1 MANISKVKGRML
13 DVALSRF
20 GEEVFIN
27 GISVK
32 VIFADELFEEEQGT
46 FRKTTLSIKKEDLQ
60 FFKEGDG
67 IVVRNRNFVITY
79 IPDIHEPLIDLE
91 LKDA

>member
-1 MANISKVKGRML
+1 ML
-13 DVALSRF
+13 DVTLSRF

-32 VIFADELFEEEQGT
+32 AIFADELFEEEQGT

>member
-13 DVALSRF
+13 DVTLSRF

-32 VIFADELFEEEQGT
+32 AIFADELFEEEQGT

>member
-1 MANISKVKGRML
+1 MANISKVKGRMR
-13 DVALSRF
+13 DVAISRF

-32 VIFADELFEEEQGT
+32 AIFADELFEEEQGT

>member
-1 MANISKVKGRML
+1 MFDFR
-13 DVALSRF
+13 DALAKAGNACLEHF
-20 GEEVFIN
+20 GEPIFIN
-27 GISVK
+27 GIEVRA
-32 VIFADELFEEEQGT
+32 IFADELFEEEQGT

>member
-32 VIFADELFEEEQGT
+32 AIFADELFEEEQGT